1 MDRAKDADDIRRLL
15 MRPDVVVGSVAAVTE
30 TGSLVVASG
39 SGSQLP
45 AYAGGAARAIWI
57 VGAQKVV
64 PDLDTALRRVEEHC
78 LPLENV
84 RTQKAYGWPSAVNR
98 LLVLNGEYQ
107 PGRGTVLLL
116 RRAIG
121 F

>member
-1 MDRAKDADDIRRLL
+1 MIVLVSVLVSRR
-15 MRPDVVVGSVAAVTE
+15 S
-30 TGSLVVASG
+30 

-45 AYAGGAARAIWI
+45 GYAGGAASAIWI

-64 PDLDTALRRVEEHC
+64 PDLSTALRRVEDHC
-78 LPLENV
+78 LPLESA
-84 RTQKAYGWPSAVNR
+84 RALAAYGWPSAVNR
-98 LLVLNGEYQ
+98 VLILNAEFQ

-116 RRAIG
+116 REAIG